1 MPLTAGARLGPY
13 EILSALDAGGMG
25 EVYRARDLRLDRDVA
40 IKVLPSEF
48 ALDADRLARFKRE
61 AQVLAS
67 LNHSN
72 IAAIYGFEVGGD
84 TQALVLELVEG
95 ETLGAR
101 LARGPISHGEAL
113 PIAREICDA
122 LAAAHEQGIIHR
134 DLKPSNIKI
143 TPDGLVKVLDF
154 GLAKT
159 AAPAEVGTHVR
170 ADITA
175 SPTITSPGRVTG
187 IGVILGTAAYM
198 APEQAQGRPTDKR
211 ADIWAFGCVLF
222 EMLAGKRPFD
232 GDDATD
238 TIANI
243 LKIDP
248 DWTALPADVPIAIRA
263 LLQGCLEKDRRR
275 RIGDIAAA
283 QFALAQSARLGA
295 PDRVTPPVLPSS
307 RPTLLRRAGLLA
319 VAVFVGA
326 TAASGVTFLLTRPT
340 PAPVTRM
347 AIPAFGAAAMTIDQ
361 NDRTLAIAPDGLKL
375 AYIGGGNTRLFV
387 RAMDQ
392 LDATS
397 LAGPGQTREPFF
409 SPDGDWIGFFFT
421 NRLQKVAV
429 TGGPPV
435 TLVSNLNGASR
446 GATWGADGTIIFAT
460 NNSGSGLQQISA
472 NGGEPKVLTRPDRTK
487 GERGHFWPEFL
498 PGGQAVLFTIAPAG
512 SIDDA
517 LIAVLDLRTGT
528 QKVVIRGG
536 SDAHYVPS
544 GHLVY
549 GVAGTLRAVAFDPA
563 RFEAT
568 GVPVPVL
575 PQLVTTPTDGAA
587 NFAITRDGTLAYLS
601 GGTGSTVGR
610 TLVWVDRQGRE
621 ELIKMPVRAY
631 VIPRISPDGRHVAS
645 DVRDQQG
652 DIWIWD
658 FARGT
663 LTRST
668 LDPGADG
675 YPVWTPNGRRL
686 IFGSERTHPGIAN
699 VFWQAADGT
708 SPAESLTQGDRPQ
721 TPWSISPDGTL
732 LLFGEG
738 GDLASVSL
746 ESEHRVQMLT
756 KTPSTERNGE
766 ISPDGRWIAYESD
779 ESGQFEIYVRPF
791 PKIDTGRW
799 QISTAGGTRPV
810 WAKNGQELF
819 YMAPLG
825 ALMSCAD

>member
-211 ADIWAFGCVLF
+211 ADIW
-222 EMLAGKRPFD
+222 
-232 GDDATD
+232 
-238 TIANI
+238 
-243 LKIDP
+243 
-248 DWTALPADVPIAIRA
+248 
-263 LLQGCLEKDRRR
+263 
-275 RIGDIAAA
+275 
-283 QFALAQSARLGA
+283 
-295 PDRVTPPVLPSS
+295 
-307 RPTLLRRAGLLA
+307 
-319 VAVFVGA
+319 
-326 TAASGVTFLLTRPT
+326 
-340 PAPVTRM
+340 
-347 AIPAFGAAAMTIDQ
+347 
-361 NDRTLAIAPDGLKL
+361 
-375 AYIGGGNTRLFV
+375 
-387 RAMDQ
+387 
-392 LDATS
+392 
-397 LAGPGQTREPFF
+397 
-409 SPDGDWIGFFFT
+409 
-421 NRLQKVAV
+421 
-429 TGGPPV
+429 
-435 TLVSNLNGASR
+435 
-446 GATWGADGTIIFAT
+446 
-460 NNSGSGLQQISA
+460 
-472 NGGEPKVLTRPDRTK
+472 
-487 GERGHFWPEFL
+487 
-498 PGGQAVLFTIAPAG
+498 
-512 SIDDA
+512 
-517 LIAVLDLRTGT
+517 
-528 QKVVIRGG
+528 
-536 SDAHYVPS
+536 
-544 GHLVY
+544 
-549 GVAGTLRAVAFDPA
+549 
-563 RFEAT
+563 
-568 GVPVPVL
+568 
-575 PQLVTTPTDGAA
+575 
-587 NFAITRDGTLAYLS
+587 
-601 GGTGSTVGR
+601 
-610 TLVWVDRQGRE
+610 
-621 ELIKMPVRAY
+621 
-631 VIPRISPDGRHVAS
+631 
-645 DVRDQQG
+645 
-652 DIWIWD
+652 IWD
-658 FARGT
+658 FACGT